1 MPFFK
6 PIYIL
11 ISATC
16 ICVFLS
22 SCKKFDKN
30 EEIPS
35 YINVSK
41 CILSC
46 DSTLQG
52 STQHKISDV
61 WVNIDGNLQGTYEL
75 PVTFPVI
82 AEGAHTLTLRA
93 GIKVNGISAN
103 RAVYPF
109 FSFLTMDTVFTPEKV
124 MVLTPVYT
132 YKPETIFEWLEN
144 FQNNGFSLDRSLK
157 SDTTLDTVNV
167 YGNQIC
173 GIFHID
179 ANRNVFQYQ
188 STEAYYLPSTGG
200 AVFLEFD
207 YQSDHPLTV
216 GLIVNNIQNSV
227 ENSILTLK
235 PHPQSFNH
243 VYVDLTYTVTQN
255 PNALDFNV
263 FFGASLEDGYSTGEV
278 KIDNIKLLHF

>member
-1 MPFFK
+1 MSFYK
-6 PIYIL
+6 TII
-11 ISATC
+11 IIVSA
-16 ICVFLS
+16 ICVVIS
-22 SCKKFDKN
+22 SCKKFDKD
-30 EEIPS
+30 EPIPA
-35 YINVSK
+35 YIHISNS
-41 CILSC
+41 ILSC

-61 WVNIDGNLQGTYEL
+61 WVDIDGNNQGIYEL

-82 AEGAHTLTLRA
+82 AEGSHTLTLRA
-93 GIKVNGISAN
+93 GIKVNGIAAN
-103 RAVYPF
+103 RAYYKF
-109 FSFLTMDTVFTPEKV
+109 YKFINFDTIFTPEKIIE
-124 MVLTPVYT
+124 LTPVYT
-132 YKPETIFEWLEN
+132 YKPETIFAWLEN
-144 FQNNGFSLDRSLK
+144 FQGNGFSLDRSSK

-188 STEAYYLPSTGG
+188 STEAYDLPTTGG

-207 YQSDHPLTV
+207 YQSDHPLYV
-216 GLIVNNIQNSV
+216 GLIVNNLQNSI
-227 ENSILTLK
+227 ETPILTLN
-235 PHPQSFNH
+235 PHPGSFNH

-263 FFGASLEDGYSTGEV
+263 FFNATLENEYSTGEI